1 MSSNAFV
8 NASGNNILDITGT
21 LRMRNSGATIPA
33 NAAVPVKF
41 FDDNNINSV
50 DIKAPPVLDVSNTV
64 YKLPTNYPAT
74 AGLSLLSDVAG
85 NMSWGDPIGS
95 LACLDASNVDI
106 SGLIVNVW
114 NTPSQVSQAIGTC
127 VQYTAARD
135 ISNGTVCIT
144 EISNN
149 KVMAAN
155 PQSFQTGQ
163 EYEKLIGVALEDATA
178 GSLIKILEEGYCSVR
193 GDAVG
198 EISGNI
204 LLTSGN
210 SGNVFGVQDNGGD
223 GIRFQDSGG
232 AGGNYSINESYDITF
247 DAGPGETIKIIIDAS
262 SSWQFEHG
270 SSSMFDRLGFQTSTN
285 GIIFNNG
292 PIIPG
297 MEQSSTAGPP
307 WATGYLSPSP
317 SAGYIFPEEFDGSA
331 PFVFSSTHLTGNPT
345 ANDDGVQMDLAGVN
359 GGTPK
364 VYDTGTRYIKFYFES
379 DVLPNFD
386 GWNFIVSS
394 GAAIGVSYPINSL
407 LYLSSNSS
415 GPSAPYSTVTSS
427 NPSTG
432 TSTIPIGYTLS
443 IIETNPAEP
452 YIFARI
458 HDR

>member
-1 MSSNAFV
+1 MSTTPFV
-8 NASGNNILDITGT
+8 NASSNNVLDITGT
-21 LRMRNSGATIPA
+21 LRMRPLSGAA
-33 NAAVPVKF
+33 QQVQF
-41 FDDNNINSV
+41 FDDGGVNSV
-50 DIKAPPVLDVSNTV
+50 DIQAPSTVANTT
-64 YKLPTNYPAT
+64 YTLPTNYPST
-74 AGLSLLSDVAG
+74 AGLSLLSDVTG

-95 LACLDASNVDI
+95 FACLDASNVDI
-106 SGLIVNVW
+106 SGLIVDVW
-114 NTPSQVSQAIGTC
+114 NTASQVSQAIGTC

-155 PQSFQTGQ
+155 PQSFQTGV

-178 GSLIKILEEGYCSVR
+178 GSTIKILEEGYCTVR

-210 SGNVFGVQDNGGD
+210 SGNVFGVQNNGGD

-232 AGGNYSINESYDITF
+232 AGGDYSINESYNITF

-262 SSWQFEHG
+262 SSWQFEH
-270 SSSMFDRLGFQTSTN
+270 STFALYDRLGFQTSTD
-285 GIIFNNG
+285 GITFNNG
-292 PIIPG
+292 NITG
-297 MEQSSTAGPP
+297 MEQSSTPGAD
-307 WATGYLSPSP
+307 WSTSYLVPSP
-317 SAGYIFPEEFDGSA
+317 SAGYIFPEVFDGA
-331 PFVFSSTHLTGNPT
+331 VPFVLSATHLTGNPT
-345 ANDDGVQMDLAGVN
+345 ANDDGVQMDLAAVN

-364 VYDTGTRYIKFYFES
+364 VYDTGTRYIKFYFTS
-379 DVLPNFD
+379 DGSPNFD

-407 LYLSSNSS
+407 LYLSSNAS

-443 IIETNPAEP
+443 INETNPVEP

>member
-1 MSSNAFV
+1 MSTTPFV
-8 NASGNNILDITGT
+8 NASNNNVLDITGT
-21 LRMRNSGATIPA
+21 LRMRPLLSVAQ
-33 NAAVPVKF
+33 PVQF
-41 FDDNNINSV
+41 FDNGGSNSV
-50 DIKAPPVLDVSNTV
+50 DIKAPPAVTSTT
-64 YKLPTNYPAT
+64 YTLPTSYPAT
-74 AGLSLLSDVAG
+74 TGLSLLSDVAG

-193 GDAVG
+193 ADNSGNS
-198 EISGNI
+198 ISGNI
-204 LLTSGN
+204 LLTN
-210 SGNVFGVQDNGGD
+210 LTSGNVFGVQDNGGD

-232 AGGNYSINESYDITF
+232 AGGNYGNGETYDITF
-247 DAGPGETIKIIIDAS
+247 DAGLGETIKIIIDAS
-262 SSWQFEHG
+262 SSWQFEHVAF
-270 SSSMFDRLGFQTSTN
+270 SLYDRLGFQTSSD
-285 GIIFNNG
+285 GITFNNG
-292 PIIPG
+292 NITG
-297 MEQSSTAGPP
+297 MEQSANSSAPWSTSYDTQP
-307 WATGYLSPSP
+307 
-317 SAGYIFPEEFDGSA
+317 AGYIFPKQFDGSSPFA
-331 PFVFSSTHLTGNPT
+331 PSPTHLLGNPT
-345 ANDDGVQMDLAGVN
+345 ANKDGQQMDLSGVN

-364 VYDTGTRYIKFYFES
+364 VYDTGTRYIKFYFTS
-379 DVLPNFD
+379 DGSSNFD

-415 GPSAPYSTVTSS
+415 GPSAPYSMVTSS
-427 NPSTG
+427 NPITG

-443 IIETNPAEP
+443 SIETNPAEL

>member
-1 MSSNAFV
+1 MSQTPFV
-8 NASGNNILDITGT
+8 NASSQNVLDITGK
-21 LRMRNSGATIPA
+21 LRMRPLSGAA
-33 NAAVPVKF
+33 QQVQF
-41 FDDNNINSV
+41 FDDGGSNSV
-50 DIKAPPVLDVSNTV
+50 DIKAPPAVTSTT
-64 YKLPTNYPAT
+64 YTLPTSYPAT
-74 AGLSLLSDVAG
+74 TGLSLLSDVAG

-127 VQYTAARD
+127 VQYIAARD

-193 GDAVG
+193 GDSVAG
-198 EISGNI
+198 ISGNI

-210 SGNVFGVQDNGGD
+210 SGNVFGVQNNGGD

-262 SSWQFEHG
+262 SSWQFEH
-270 SSSMFDRLGFQTSTN
+270 STFALYDRLGFQTSSNPFTA
-285 GIIFNNG
+285 FNNG
-292 PIIPG
+292 NITG
-297 MEQSSTAGPP
+297 MEQSSTPAAD
-307 WATGYLSPSP
+307 WSQSYLSPSP
-317 SAGYIFPEEFDGSA
+317 SAGYIFPEVFDGA
-331 PFVFSSTHLTGNPT
+331 VPFVFSATHLIGNPT
-345 ANDDGVQMDLAGVN
+345 ANDDGVQMDLAAVN

-364 VYDTGTRYIKFYFES
+364 VYDTGTRYIKFYFTS
-379 DVLPNFD
+379 DGSPNFD

-394 GAAIGVSYPINSL
+394 GAAISVSYPINSL

-415 GPSAPYSTVTSS
+415 GPSAPYSTVASS

-443 IIETNPAEP
+443 VIETNPAEP